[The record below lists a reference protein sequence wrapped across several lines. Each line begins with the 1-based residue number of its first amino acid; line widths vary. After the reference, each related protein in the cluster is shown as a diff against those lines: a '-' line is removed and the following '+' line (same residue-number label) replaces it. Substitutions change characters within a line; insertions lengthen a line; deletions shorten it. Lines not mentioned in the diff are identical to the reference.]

1 MGVSRLIALLFG
13 LVVLIQVIGAY
24 LTADEELVLID
35 EGPGRWSGSDR
46 NNLEILIHKFHF
58 DHLFYFIFLLFT
70 VCYSIIFNGRR
81 LSHRYIERSVAVISL
96 DECKLLCTR
105 ETSFDCRSFNY
116 RYKLFVISCA
126 IKFLLLN
133 IFVTQKT
140 KIIVDQLRS
149 ESRRLGQF
157 GRHQQPRF
165 LFRFRRGFLPA
176 RRSRSELLPPL
187 WPPASIAHFLLIRE
201 RVLLRI
207 HK

>member
-1 MGVSRLIALLFG
+1 MRV
-13 LVVLIQVIGAY
+13 LVG
-24 LTADEELVLID
+24 
-35 EGPGRWSGSDR
+35 GPDPIVK
-46 NNLEILIHKFHF
+46 ILKFWFINFNF
-58 DHLFYFIFLLFT
+58 DHLFLFLFT

-116 RYKLFVISCA
+116 RYKLSVISCA
-126 IKFLLLN
+126 IQ
-133 IFVTQKT
+133 FVLFNTFVASKT
-140 KIIVDQLRS
+140 ATIVDQLRS
-149 ESRRLGQF
+149 ESRRLGVF
-157 GRHQQPRF
+157 GRDQQPRF

-187 WPPASIAHFLLIRE
+187 WPPAQPIAHFLLIRK

-207 HK
+207 HQ